1 MNRKL
6 RISMMLLAALGSFGL
21 PLIARANFNGNLN
34 VEIDGLRNKEG
45 QVCASIFASS
55 QGFPTDRDRVL
66 ERKCTK
72 ITDTPV
78 KFTFTNLK
86 AGNYAVA
93 VMHDENNDLKVNR
106 TDLGF
111 PLEGFGFSQNPEI
124 VDRAPKFDETAV
136 LVAGANTDIKIQLK
150 YL

>member
-1 MNRKL
+1 MSKRL
-6 RISMMLLAALGSFGL
+6 RVSLILLAVLGNFAS
-21 PLIARANFNGNLN
+21 PLIARANFNGNLT
-34 VEIDGLRNKEG
+34 VEIDGLKNTQG

-55 QGFPTDRDRVL
+55 QGFPGDRDRVI
-66 ERKCTK
+66 ERQCTK
-72 ITDTPV
+72 ITEKSV
-78 KFTFTNLK
+78 KLTFTNLK

-93 VMHDENNDLKVNR
+93 VMHDENDDFTVNR

-124 VDRAPKFDETAV
+124 RDRAPTFEEAAV
-136 LVAGANTDIKIQLK
+136 LVAGANTDITIHLK

>member
-1 MNRKL
+1 MSKRLKV
-6 RISMMLLAALGSFGL
+6 SMILLAALGNFAS

-34 VEIDGLRNKEG
+34 VEIDGLKNTTG

-55 QGFPTDRDRVL
+55 QGFPSDRDRVL
-66 ERKCTK
+66 ERQCTK
-72 ITDTPV
+72 ITETSV
-78 KFTFTNLK
+78 KFTFKNLK

-93 VMHDENNDLKVNR
+93 VMHDENDDFMVNR
-106 TDLGF
+106 SDLGF

-124 VDRAPKFDETAV
+124 RNRAPKFDEAAV
-136 LVAGANTDIKIQLK
+136 LVAGENTDIKIQLK